1 MTNSTGITTSTNTVI
16 NQKKTISLKTYNNIV
31 HNPTVAKNNN
41 TTKYDFDGT
50 SMKNQIDNKV
60 QIEDKTVSHFYD
72 KEALEFLDHINFD
85 THDFKDDEID
95 YIEESI

>member
-1 MTNSTGITTSTNTVI
+1 MNSRGKVTFPLNDA
-16 NQKKTISLKTYNNIV
+16 

-41 TTKYDFDGT
+41 TTKYDFDET

-60 QIEDKTVSHFYD
+60 QIEDKIVSHSYD
-72 KEALEFLDHINFD
+72 IDAVEFLDHINFD
-85 THDFKDDEID
+85 TPDFEDDWID